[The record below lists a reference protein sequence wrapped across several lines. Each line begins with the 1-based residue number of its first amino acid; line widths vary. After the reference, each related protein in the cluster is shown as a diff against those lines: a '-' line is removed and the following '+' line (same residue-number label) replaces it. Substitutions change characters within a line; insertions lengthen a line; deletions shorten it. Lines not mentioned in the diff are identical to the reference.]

1 MVFNATYN
9 IIFQLYRDGQF
20 FFMVEE
26 TGVPGK
32 NHTPATSY
40 QETLSHSVAL
50 STPRHWRN

>member
-32 NHTPATSY
+32 ITHLPQVTKKLY
-40 QETLSHSVAL
+40 HIVLH
-50 STPRHWRN
+50 